1 MSRVVADRGA
11 VLATVTGLHHV
22 QVPVSDVVV
31 SSDWYSETFGFER
44 ILLAES
50 EDAPTAAVLAHPSG
64 VFVVLRLAPAEAAS
78 MVGFALLAL
87 SVSTLEPWLPYLC
100 GLGLATEGI
109 TESHLGR
116 RLRVADPDGLL
127 VELHTA
133 VQPSADEP

>member
-1 MSRVVADRGA
+1 VTGVVDRSA

-22 QVPVSDVVV
+22 DVPVSDVVA

-44 ILLAES
+44 ILLVER
-50 EDAPTAAVLAHPSG
+50 EDVPTAAVLGHPSG
-64 VFVVLRLAPAEAAS
+64 VFVVLRLAPAEARS
-78 MVGFALLAL
+78 MVGFVFLAL
-87 SVSTLEPWLPYLC
+87 SVSNLEPWVPYLC
-100 GLGLATEGI
+100 GLGLANDGI